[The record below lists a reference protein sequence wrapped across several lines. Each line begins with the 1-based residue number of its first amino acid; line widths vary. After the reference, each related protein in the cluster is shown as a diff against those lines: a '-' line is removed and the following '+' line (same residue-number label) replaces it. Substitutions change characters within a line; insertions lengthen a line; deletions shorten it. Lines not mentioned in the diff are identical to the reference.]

1 MAYVLALYFDSKS
14 EAKISEIWQDLVC
27 EDDICSSPMHRPH
40 ISLAM
45 YDGNEVN
52 IKPIK
57 KAIKKLS
64 KNLKSFRLELSY
76 FGYFANQESIFLGPK
91 VNKELL
97 AIQARLYKKLKNH
110 SHDLSEYSEP
120 DIWIP
125 HCTIVY
131 NLSTDSF
138 MATIQK
144 TKSIILPISIK
155 IEEIGFVQ
163 VLSEKAETI
172 FSKKL

>member
-1 MAYVLALYFDSKS
+1 MSYVLALYFDEKS
-14 EAKISEIWQDLVC
+14 EAKISEIWEDLVC
-27 EDDICSSPMHRPH
+27 ESGICSSPMHRPH

-45 YDGNEVN
+45 YDGNEIN

-57 KAIKKLS
+57 KEIKKLS
-64 KNLKSFRLELSY
+64 KSSKPFRLELSY
-76 FGYFANQESIFLGPK
+76 LGYFANQETIFLGPK

-97 AIQARLYKKLKNH
+97 AIQAKLYKKLQNH
-110 SHDLSEYSEP
+110 SHDLSEYSKP
-120 DIWIP
+120 DFWIP

-138 MATIQK
+138 IATIRK

-155 IEEIGFVQ
+155 IKEIGFVQ
-163 VLSEKAETI
+163 VLPEQVDI
-172 FSKKL
+172 IYSKRL